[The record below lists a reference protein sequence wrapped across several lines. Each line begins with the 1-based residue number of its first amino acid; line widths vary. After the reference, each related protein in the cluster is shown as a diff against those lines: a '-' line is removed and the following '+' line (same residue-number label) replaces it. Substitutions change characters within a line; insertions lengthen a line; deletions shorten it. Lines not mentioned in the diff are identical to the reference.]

1 MRAVCAPI
9 YLASAIRHKMNQ
21 IQHLRTIAVSIGL
34 LVILTA
40 VIFRL
45 KMDHSVGAPIFF
57 FLLPTM
63 LVTVLGGFLGALL
76 FVCATLLTAT
86 FFLYDPIYSFYVG
99 DAKALGELICF
110 SGLALMGAKCILV
123 LREPSKL
130 SEYPAAAEPLDTKRI
145 PSPNL
150 R

>member
-1 MRAVCAPI
+1 M
-9 YLASAIRHKMNQ
+9 
-21 IQHLRTIAVSIGL
+21 QHLRTIAVSVGL

-40 VIFRL
+40 ILFRL
-45 KMDHSVGAPIFF
+45 EMDHAVGAPIFF

-76 FVCATLLTAT
+76 FVCATLLTAA
-86 FFLYDPIYSFYVG
+86 FFLYEPIYSFYVD

-110 SGLALMGAKCILV
+110 SGLALIGAKCILV

-130 SEYPAAAEPLDTKRI
+130 YKYHATAGPTDTRAVH
-145 PSPNL
+145 S
-150 R
+150 RTCDEWTE